1 MTIGGILFWVMGV
14 GATLIILGVLVLIH
28 ETGHFV
34 TARLTGMRV
43 LEFGIGFPP
52 RAKILHDDGETI
64 YTINYLPIGGFVRL
78 EGEESDSD
86 DPRAFVNSSLRKQ
99 LVVLAAGVT
108 MNLIT
113 AVFLFFLVAWL
124 ANPMTRP
131 TIAGFAAIGAPGA
144 ETGAATVD
152 SPAQAAGLQVGDQ
165 IVAVNGRTYS
175 WIDLGADPRLQFSQ
189 YLSSLAGQR
198 VTLELMDTHGQTRSL
213 EVQLRVPDVDHA
225 GALGVSLEY
234 NIAYVQGNPIDALG
248 TSVTSTGKALTLVA
262 AGLGDLV
269 NQVASH
275 PTQAPQG
282 IQGPVG
288 IAQDVG
294 QVLTVNGPMLL
305 LLLAAVLSANLALIN
320 VLPIPPFDGGKMA
333 IMVIKR
339 VFGMRGVSAFEAAT
353 YLVGFAFLMVFLVW
367 ISYFD
372 LLRAGG

>member
-14 GATLIILGVLVLIH
+14 GATLLILGLLVLVH

-34 TARLTGMRV
+34 TARLSGMRV
-43 LEFGIGFPP
+43 IEFGLGFPP

-64 YTINYLPIGGFVRL
+64 YTLNYLPIGGFVRL
-78 EGEESDSD
+78 EGEETNSD

-99 LVVLAAGVT
+99 LLVLVAGVA
-108 MNLIT
+108 MNLAL
-113 AVFLFFLVAWL
+113 AVVLFFLVAWL
-124 ANPMTRP
+124 ANPVARP
-131 TIAGFAAIGAPGA
+131 TIAGFA
-144 ETGAATVD
+144 D
-152 SPAQAAGLQVGDQ
+152 SSSPAQLAGLQTGDQ
-165 IVAVNGRTYS
+165 IVSVDGRTYS
-175 WIDLGADPRLQFSQ
+175 WIDLGSDPRGQFAT
-189 YLSSLAGQR
+189 YLSSRAGQLVR
-198 VTLELMDTHGQTRSL
+198 LQIQGSNGQTRTL
-213 EVQLRVPDVDHA
+213 DVQLRQPDAQHK
-225 GALGVSLEY
+225 GALGVILDY
-234 NIAYVQGNPIDALG
+234 NIAYAQGNPIDAVG
-248 TSVTSTGKALTLVA
+248 TSLTSTGKALTLVA
-262 AGLGDLV
+262 AGLADMV

-294 QVLTVNGPMLL
+294 NVLTVNGPMLL

-339 VFGMRGVSAFEAAT
+339 VFGMRGVSAFESAT
-353 YLVGFAFLMVFLVW
+353 YLVGFGFLMIFLVW

-372 LLRAGG
+372 LIRAGG